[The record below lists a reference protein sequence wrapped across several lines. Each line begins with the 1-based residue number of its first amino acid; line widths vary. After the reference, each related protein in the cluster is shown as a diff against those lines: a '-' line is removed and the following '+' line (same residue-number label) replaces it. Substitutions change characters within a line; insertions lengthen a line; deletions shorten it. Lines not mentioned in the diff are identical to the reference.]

1 MLICEDGS
9 YYVGLTDD
17 LAQRVSDHRH
27 GKGAAHTKGIKPV
40 ILTWYELHADR
51 IAAQARER
59 QIKGWA
65 RAKKN
70 QLARGTTPSFKFG
83 VRPWSRLA

>member
-1 MLICEDGS
+1 MLTCGDGS

-17 LAQRVSDHRH
+17 LAQRIGDHRD
-27 GKGAAHTKGIKPV
+27 GKGSGYTKGTKPV

-51 IAAQARER
+51 VAAQARER

-70 QLARGTTPSFKFG
+70 QLARGTTPSLRFG
-83 VRPWSRLA
+83 VRPWLRVA

>member
-9 YYVGLTDD
+9 YYVGLNDNLT
-17 LAQRVSDHRH
+17 QRVSDHRH

-40 ILTWYELHADR
+40 ILAWYELHADR
-51 IAAQARER
+51 VAAQARER
-59 QIKGWA
+59 QIKGWS

-70 QLARGTTPSFKFG
+70 QLARGMIPSLESG
-83 VRPWSRLA
+83 MRPWLLLA